1 MKVNL
6 TKEILF
12 KRQKNNSNNK
22 FLPWVH
28 FISEV
33 KIFHSELKSVFQIS
47 ESTIQ
52 SSWYQKRTQNPVGY
66 LRWSFLQK

>member
-33 KIFHSELKSVFQIS
+33 KIFHPELKSVFQIS

-52 SSWYQKRTQNPVGY
+52 SS
-66 LRWSFLQK
+66 